1 MGSSK
6 AAAMAAK
13 QLLLSHPQELTH
25 PKLQAQHPRKQT
37 IKDTI
42 RRVGYAHAETINQ
55 KLNTKNYIPPKA
67 QTKTNQAERS
77 ETNTKTTLI
86 S

>member
-13 QLLLSHPQELTH
+13 QILISHPQKLTH

-37 IKDTI
+37 LKGSQ
-42 RRVGYAHAETINQ
+42 R
-55 KLNTKNYIPPKA
+55 
-67 QTKTNQAERS
+67 KTATTAS
-77 ETNTKTTLI
+77 KT
-86 S
+86 